1 MTAPPPPPP
10 SQPPPT
16 PPPPST
22 GGSWWSR
29 LKGWQKGG
37 VVLIVLIVVA
47 GVALLDD
54 EQDQVVDNSPS
65 TSATESTSPQEI
77 TTVPEAPAVSQ
88 ATSSLAPA
96 SGTSYTENDIEYM
109 LAVVDK
115 GGFVPHDDPVIKR
128 YDQAL
133 DALEP
138 KCTESRT
145 LIADQ
150 SVGSVQLL
158 ADSGVVTNALEM
170 LRAADDSI
178 PPELGETRCSG
189 IFAVLIVLMQG

>member
-29 LKGWQKGG
+29 LKGWQKGLLIGG

-47 GVALLDD
+47 DD
-54 EQDQVVDNSPS
+54 EQDLVADNSPS
-65 TSATESTSPQEI
+65 TSATESTSPQET

-96 SGTSYTENDIEYM
+96 SGTSYTENDIEYK

-115 GGFVPHDDPVIKR
+115 GGFVPLDDPVIKR
-128 YDQAL
+128 YEQAL

-150 SVGSVQLL
+150 SVLSVQLL

-178 PPELGETRCSG
+178 PPELGETRCSE
-189 IFAVLIVLMQG
+189 IFSVLIVLMQG

>member
-1 MTAPPPPPP
+1 MTAPPP
-10 SQPPPT
+10 

-29 LKGWQKGG
+29 LKGWQKKGLLI
-37 VVLIVLIVVA
+37 LIVLIVVA
-47 GVALLDD
+47 GVASLDA
-54 EQDQVVDNSPS
+54 EQDQVADNSPS
-65 TSATESTSPQEI
+65 TSATESTSPQET

-96 SGTSYTENDIEYM
+96 SDTSYTENDIEYK

-150 SVGSVQLL
+150 SVLSVQLL

-170 LRAADDSI
+170 LRVADDSI
-178 PPELGETRCSG
+178 PPELGETRCSE
-189 IFAVLIVLMQG
+189 IFAALIVLMQG